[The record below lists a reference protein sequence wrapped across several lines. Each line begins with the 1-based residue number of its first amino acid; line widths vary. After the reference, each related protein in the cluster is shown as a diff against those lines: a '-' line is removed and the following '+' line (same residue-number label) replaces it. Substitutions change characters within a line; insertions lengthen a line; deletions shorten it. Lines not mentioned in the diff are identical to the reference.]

1 MDSYVPM
8 KKSKEEHSKMKKISA
23 LILTLIML
31 WVMTLP
37 ALASP
42 LEAFYT
48 ADINLNNPGNPRADK
63 PEYSYSWLDNILVRS
78 DPSAVTS
85 AAYTPVP
92 DDYRSEDTYEEFVN
106 EVNNYSLLFK
116 LDEKTVGDAYHEVS
130 SLIYYAVTAMGFT
143 ADYQTM
149 CDYIQSQGI
158 ALSRNNAVDNAMS
171 VAVVYAALRYN
182 AVYVL
187 YEKNVEIP
195 VGTTVDQ
202 ALIAILAALVGVT
215 LPSGIDS
222 YSGFGVLTIKN
233 YIEGFEDLPVSE
245 NPEADEVFHWAK
257 VITASE
263 NGYQVP
269 MSAFDEAT
277 RAQREYVDYLYYA
290 SIINTL
296 YDIYVDPVYLVLAM
310 QSSEDNALQRFIL
323 KSMLDEKQI
332 AYTADMTCEQ
342 LFDLACRNG
351 YFALEDEFYTD
362 IFKYELTVPAS
373 CDKIWF
379 TPFALSSQLEGGN
392 DAYLRLFLNGTEMKP
407 NSTVS
412 VALDTAK
419 AQETVEI
426 KSVYDDGEN
435 PKEETV
441 YSFRV
446 IKSTALDE
454 KREPVAE
461 NDMVGQVEQ
470 FIGTI
475 IPDSNTVGNEKVD
488 QIFNSIDNAVSQAAS
503 DLAANL
509 LTTYAAD
516 EATTYKLES
525 TTYPAST
532 TAPATTSGERFDF
545 NYLEQLI
552 DGMYVT
558 DANGNIVTTQSLFGN
573 EDAEDESFIEK
584 AVQTV
589 KESPEVVAVPSS
601 LLAAFGFVGYFTTKK
616 HRDGAF
622 VGMEAETDE
631 ETEE

>member
-1 MDSYVPM
+1 
-8 KKSKEEHSKMKKISA
+8 MKKISA
-23 LILTLIML
+23 LILVLIML
-31 WVMTLP
+31 WAVALP

-48 ADINLNNPGNPRADK
+48 ADININNPGNPRADK
-63 PEYSYSWLDNILVRS
+63 PVYSYSWLDNIIVRS

-85 AAYTPVP
+85 AAYTPIP
-92 DDYRSEDTYEEFVN
+92 DDYAYERTFEEFVSD
-106 EVNNYSLLFK
+106 VNNYSLLFK
-116 LDEKTVGDAYHEVS
+116 LDEETVGGAYYEVS

-143 ADYQTM
+143 TDYQTM

-158 ALSRNNAVDNAMS
+158 SLSRNNAADNAMA
-171 VAVVYAALRYN
+171 VAVVYAALKYN

-187 YEKNVEIP
+187 YEKNVELP

-233 YIEGFEDLPVSE
+233 YVEQFNQLPISE
-245 NPEADEVFHWAK
+245 NPEVDEVFHWAK

-263 NGYQVP
+263 NGYEVP
-269 MSAFDEAT
+269 VATFAEAT
-277 RAQREYVDYLYYA
+277 RAQKEYVDYLYYA

-296 YDIYVDPVYLVLAM
+296 YDINVNPVYLVIAM

-332 AYTADMTCEQ
+332 AYTDSMTCEE
-342 LFDLACRNG
+342 LFDLACKNG
-351 YFALEDEFYTD
+351 YFALEDDFYTD
-362 IFKYELTVPAS
+362 IFKYRLTVPAS
-373 CDKIWF
+373 CEKVWF
-379 TPFALSSQLEGGN
+379 TPFSLASQLEGGN
-392 DAYLRLFLNGTEMKP
+392 DAYLKIYLNGTEMAP
-407 NSTVS
+407 NTTVS
-412 VALDTAK
+412 ADLNTSK
-419 AQETVEI
+419 AQETVEL
-426 KSVYDDGEN
+426 KSVYDDGVN

-441 YSFRV
+441 YTFV
-446 IKSTALDE
+446 IIKDSSAGAD
-454 KREPVAE
+454 KPVAE

-470 FIGTI
+470 FVGTI
-475 IPDSNTVGNEKVD
+475 IPNSNTVGNEKVD

-503 DLAANL
+503 DIAENL
-509 LTTYAAD
+509 LTTYGT
-516 EATTYKLES
+516 EQTTYKIES
-525 TTYPAST
+525 TTYAVST
-532 TAPATTSGERFDF
+532 TAATTASADRFDF

-558 DANGNIVTTQSLFGN
+558 DADGNIVTTKSLFDG
-573 EDAEDESFIEK
+573 EDDGTEENFIEK

-616 HRDGAF
+616 HRDSNA
-622 VGMEAETDE
+622 MEMSEEEENAEE
-631 ETEE
+631 

>member
-1 MDSYVPM
+1 
-8 KKSKEEHSKMKKISA
+8 MKKISS
-23 LILTLIML
+23 LFMVLVML

-42 LEAFYT
+42 LEVFYT
-48 ADINLNNPGNPRADK
+48 ADININNPGNPRADK

-85 AAYTPVP
+85 AAFTPVP
-92 DDYRSEDTYEEFVN
+92 DDYGYERTFEEFVTD
-106 EVNNYSLLFK
+106 VNNYSLLFK
-116 LDEKTVGDAYHEVS
+116 LDEETVGDAYYEVS
-130 SLIYYAVTAMGFT
+130 SLIYYAVTLMGFT
-143 ADYQTM
+143 TDYQTM

-158 ALSRNNAVDNAMS
+158 SLSRNNAVDNSMA
-171 VAVVYAALRYN
+171 VAVVYAALKYN

-233 YIEGFEDLPVSE
+233 YVEQFRQLPISE
-245 NPEADEVFHWAK
+245 NPEADEVLHWAK
-257 VITASE
+257 IITAAE

-269 MSAFDEAT
+269 LASFDEAT
-277 RAQREYVDYLYYA
+277 RAQKEYVDYLYYA

-296 YDIYVDPVYLVLAM
+296 YDINVDPVYLVIAM

-323 KSMLDEKQI
+323 KSMLNEKNV
-332 AYTADMTCEQ
+332 AYTDSMTCEE
-342 LFDLACRNG
+342 LFDLACKNG
-351 YFALEDEFYTD
+351 YFALEEEFYTD
-362 IFKYELTVPAS
+362 IFFYELTVPAS
-373 CDKIWF
+373 CERVWF
-379 TPFALSSQLEGGN
+379 TPFSLASQLEGGD
-392 DAYLRLFLNGTEMKP
+392 DAYLKIFLNGAEMAP

-412 VALDTAK
+412 VDLDTKK

-426 KSVYDDGEN
+426 KSVYDDGTN
-435 PKEETV
+435 PAETTV
-441 YSFRV
+441 YSFEV
-446 IKSTALDE
+446 IKSAVLE
-454 KREPVAE
+454 EQNKPVAE

-475 IPDSNTVGNEKVD
+475 IPNSNTVANEKVD

-503 DLAANL
+503 DIAENL
-509 LTTYAAD
+509 LTTYGA
-516 EATTYKLES
+516 EATTYKVES
-525 TTYPAST
+525 TTYQVST
-532 TAPATTSGERFDF
+532 TAATTTGTGDRFDF

-558 DANGNIVTTQSLFGN
+558 DANGNIVTTDSLFDSENGN
-573 EDAEDESFIEK
+573 EESFIEK
-584 AVQTV
+584 AVETV

-601 LLAAFGFVGYFTTKK
+601 LLAAFSVMGYFMTKK
-616 HRDGAF
+616 HRDGS
-622 VGMEAETDE
+622 VDLTDDE
-631 ETEE
+631 ESTAE